1 MPPAAKSTLPQNDT
15 EMLRARTVW
24 LYYGDG
30 KTQSEIAKQ
39 LGINRIMVV
48 RLLAEARRR
57 NEVRITISSALS
69 ELARVELEL
78 ERRFGISRVILAPRS
93 DHTLDPI
100 PVIAAAAG
108 AYLSNRIGPDMT
120 IGVGWGRTLYASLP
134 FITAT
139 AHDNLKVISLLGGI
153 AIARRYNPA
162 EFAWRFAELFQAEG
176 YLIPAP
182 ALVDSPET
190 RNALLERCGLSDI
203 FSMTDK
209 MDMALLSVGAADSLT
224 TSERTGFLSEA
235 DRKSLLRA
243 GAVGNILYN
252 FIDADG
258 QIIDHDVN
266 RRVIAADLARIRK
279 APSRVLVAGGNEKV
293 AAIQAALKAI
303 APTVLITDER
313 TGMSLLRNG
322 QPMPPKDQ

>member
-1 MPPAAKSTLPQNDT
+1 
-15 EMLRARTVW
+15 MLRARTVW

-57 NEVRITISSALS
+57 NEIRITISSALS
-69 ELARVELEL
+69 ELARLELEL
-78 ERRFGISRVILAPRS
+78 EQRFGIARVILAPRS
-93 DHTLDPI
+93 DPAQDPI

-108 AYLSNRIGPDMT
+108 AYLSSGIGPDMT

-139 AHDNLKVISLLGGI
+139 EHENLKVISLLGGI

-190 RNALLERCGLSDI
+190 KHALLERCGLSDI
-203 FSMTDK
+203 FRMTDT
-209 MDMALLSVGAADSLT
+209 MDMALLSVGAVDSLT

-235 DRKSLLRA
+235 DRGSLLRA

-252 FIDADG
+252 FINADG
-258 QIIDHDVN
+258 EIIDHEVN
-266 RRVIAADLARIRK
+266 RRVIAADLARIRNT
-279 APSRVLVAGGNEKV
+279 PSRVLVAGGDEKV

-303 APTVLITDER
+303 APTVLITDEQ
-313 TGMSLLRNG
+313 TGMALLRSTE
-322 QPMPPKDQ
+322 PMPLDGQ